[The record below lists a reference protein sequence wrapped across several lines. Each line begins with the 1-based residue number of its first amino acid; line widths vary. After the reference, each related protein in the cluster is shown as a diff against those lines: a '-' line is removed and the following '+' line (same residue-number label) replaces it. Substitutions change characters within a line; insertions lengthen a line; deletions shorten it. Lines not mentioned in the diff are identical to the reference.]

1 MIYRPSDRAPRTA
14 WTSVVVTTALGLV
27 ACSGGS
33 DPDTVPSS
41 SSASSSTTEG
51 ANSTSTDVASL
62 PELDSFR
69 TTPSDQFPVDVNI
82 MTSGHPFKG
91 RDATTP
97 HPGAHVSI
105 NNSTGEWPRGG
116 TDPASYPEIRAVAD
130 GIVTRVTASVREGN
144 HDRYGLHV
152 AIARSGT
159 APYEFEYR
167 IEPMVEEPSPG
178 FYADFITVRE
188 GDRVTKGEV
197 IGYAYVPP
205 GGTGAHLH
213 FALVNTATGVAQA
226 PAIFGRDVLREFY
239 ARWKAEGFD
248 STEGYTDPIAPCMGW
263 KIAADENP
271 FEAVAVECLQ

>member
-1 MIYRPSDRAPRTA
+1 MTYRHPRPRRSMHVA
-14 WTSVVVTTALGLV
+14 LLVVLAAGAA
-27 ACSGGS
+27 ACSDS
-33 DPDTVPSS
+33 SPSS
-41 SSASSSTTEG
+41 TESSSPASS
-51 ANSTSTDVASL
+51 TDAAGTVGQL